1 MQRRGDEGDEAMRAQ
16 KLRSQNFT
24 VRLLQFFFQ
33 MTLYFTFQNYIEIIE
48 ISYALGKN
56 ITVHYSY
63 DVSNRALVWLA
74 FETREVVSA
83 RRQSTDRQIE
93 PNRPAGCKPQKFSVP
108 PHPPFTRLSLHP
120 WRESGQKMDNSS
132 W

>member
-1 MQRRGDEGDEAMRAQ
+1 MWCL
-16 KLRSQNFT
+16 KC
-24 VRLLQFFFQ
+24 
-33 MTLYFTFQNYIEIIE
+33 
-48 ISYALGKN
+48 
-56 ITVHYSY
+56 H

-120 WRESGQKMDNSS
+120 WRESGQKIENVHGKGYCESVMEPEVFGRFID
-132 W
+132 